1 MFIALNGEDYGSLAQ
16 ARQAGAPTI
25 NFGLFINNAFLIVAF
40 ALFMVIK
47 GMNYLRRKQ
56 EEAPA
61 LPSEEVKL
69 LKEIRDALV
78 KGDGPAKRP
87 QTPPRRT

>member
-1 MFIALNGEDYGSLAQ
+1 
-16 ARQAGAPTI
+16 
-25 NFGLFINNAFLIVAF
+25 
-40 ALFMVIK
+40 
-47 GMNYLRRKQ
+47 MNYLRRKQ

-69 LKEIRDALV
+69 LKDIRDALV
-78 KGDGPAKRP
+78 KWDGPAKRP

>member
-1 MFIALNGEDYGSLAQ
+1 MI
-16 ARQAGAPTI
+16 
-25 NFGLFINNAFLIVAF
+25 AFLIVAF

-78 KGDGPAKRP
+78 KGGWTGKTAANPATQNLRHGKDFSRWG
-87 QTPPRRT
+87 TSAMGTLRSRL